1 MVTLIRCKSIVCSF
15 IAKLRLY
22 RQKLNQNDLINF
34 PNLNDANSVSQDEIL
49 RYCEHL
55 NNLIEDFEIR
65 FDDLISLNVPIWISQ
80 PFTADPMHIKTE
92 LQEDLI
98 DLQNDEEAKAMF
110 IGDRYDLFW
119 CKLSDKYPLLWKFVK
134 LHVLSFPT
142 SYLVEK
148 GFSAVTLL
156 LSKQRN
162 RLSIT
167 ERGDLQLYLTKMVPD
182 VKKLVAQK
190 QPHPSH

>member
-1 MVTLIRCKSIVCSF
+1 
-15 IAKLRLY
+15 
-22 RQKLNQNDLINF
+22 
-34 PNLNDANSVSQDEIL
+34 
-49 RYCEHL
+49 
-55 NNLIEDFEIR
+55 
-65 FDDLISLNVPIWISQ
+65 
-80 PFTADPMHIKTE
+80 MHRKTE

-98 DLQNDEEAKAMF
+98 DLQNDEKTKAMF
-110 IGDRYDLFW
+110 KTDRYDLFW
-119 CKLSDKYPLLWKFVK
+119 CKLSDKYPLLSKFVK

-156 LSKQRN
+156 LLKQGN

-167 ERGDLQLYLTKMVPD
+167 ERGDLQLYLTKMVSD

-190 QPHPSH
+190 QQKIR